1 MNYDVVVIG
10 AGPNGLSAAIE
21 IARAG
26 LTVRVLEANE
36 KIGGGARSEEL
47 TLPGFLHDV
56 CSAIH
61 PMAILSP
68 FFQKLHLKQW
78 GLQWIFSP
86 AAVAHPLPD
95 GSAAILYKDIN
106 RTIENLG
113 KDARKWHDLF
123 APFTRAPFA
132 LFSQILRPIRI
143 PRRPFLMAKFGRLAL
158 KSCLDLAGSNFVNQ
172 QARAL
177 FAGCAGHS
185 SLQLEAKGSASFG
198 LALTI
203 AGHAVGWP
211 LPLGGSQKIA
221 EALAACLQN
230 SGGEIETAHR
240 VSSLQDVPQARCY
253 IFDVTPRQLL
263 SITENALPSR
273 YRDKLSKFQYGP
285 GVFKMDWALSAPIPW
300 KNQECL
306 AAATVHVGGT
316 MEEIAQAEREVWQN
330 KHPDNPF
337 VLVAQQSLFDSSR
350 APAGKHTAWGYCHV
364 PNGSNFD
371 MSERIER
378 QIERFAPG
386 FRDVILNRHTMS
398 SVHLEAHNA
407 NLVGGDIAGG
417 ANHLRQFLARPV
429 LRWNPYATPNP
440 KIFICSSSTPPG
452 GGVHGMSGYLAA
464 RTVLRKVF
472 KRKTSES

>member
-21 IARAG
+21 VARAG
-26 LTVRVLEANE
+26 LTVCVLEANE
-36 KIGGGARSEEL
+36 KIGGGVRTEEL

-78 GLQWIFSP
+78 GLQWFFSP

-95 GSAAILYKDIN
+95 GSAAILYKDLN

-113 KDARKWHDLF
+113 NNAQRWHDLF
-123 APFTRAPFA
+123 APFTRTPFA
-132 LFSQILRPIRI
+132 FFSQILRPIRI
-143 PRRPFLMAKFGRLAL
+143 PRRPFLMARFGRLAL
-158 KSCLDLAGSNFVNQ
+158 RSCVDLVQRNFSDER
-172 QARAL
+172 ARAL

-185 SLQLEAKGSASFG
+185 SLALHARGSASFG
-198 LALTI
+198 LALAI

-211 LPLGGSQKIA
+211 LPVGGSQKIA
-221 EALAACLQN
+221 DALAACLQS
-230 SGGEIETAHR
+230 SGGEIITGHKVR
-240 VSSLQDVPQARCY
+240 SMRDLPQARCY

-263 SITENALPSR
+263 NITEDALPSR
-273 YRDKLSKFQYGP
+273 YRQKLSGFQYGP

-300 KNQECL
+300 RNQDCL
-306 AAATVHVGGT
+306 QAATVHVGGT
-316 MEEIAQAEREVWQN
+316 TEEIVQAEAEVWKN

-337 VLVAQQSLFDSSR
+337 VLLAQQSLFDTTR

-364 PNGSNFD
+364 PNGSHID
-371 MSERIER
+371 MAERIER

-386 FRDVILNRHTMS
+386 FRDVILSRHTMS
-398 SVHLEAHNA
+398 TTQLEAHNE
-407 NLVGGDIAGG
+407 NLVGGD
-417 ANHLRQFLARPV
+417 NNLRQFLARPT
-429 LRWNPYATPNP
+429 LRWNPYSTPNS

-464 RTVLRKVF
+464 RTALRRIF
-472 KRKTSES
+472 RR

>member
-21 IARAG
+21 VARAG
-26 LTVRVLEANE
+26 LTVCVLEANE
-36 KIGGGARSEEL
+36 KIGGGARTEEL

-78 GLQWIFSP
+78 GLQWFFSP

-95 GSAAILYKDIN
+95 GSAAILYKDLN

-113 KDARKWHDLF
+113 NNAQRWHDLF
-123 APFTRAPFA
+123 APFTRTPFA
-132 LFSQILRPIRI
+132 FFSQILRPIRI
-143 PRRPFLMAKFGRLAL
+143 PRRPFLMARFGRLAL
-158 KSCLDLAGSNFVNQ
+158 RSCVDLVQRNFSDER
-172 QARAL
+172 ARAL

-185 SLQLEAKGSASFG
+185 SLALHARGSASFG
-198 LALTI
+198 LALAI

-211 LPLGGSQKIA
+211 LPVGGSQKIA
-221 EALAACLQN
+221 DALAACLQS
-230 SGGEIETAHR
+230 SGGEIITGHKVR
-240 VSSLQDVPQARCY
+240 SMRDLPQARCY

-263 SITENALPSR
+263 NITEDALPSR
-273 YRDKLSKFQYGP
+273 YRQKLSGFQYGP

-300 KNQECL
+300 RNQDCL
-306 AAATVHVGGT
+306 QAATVHVGGT
-316 MEEIAQAEREVWQN
+316 TEEIVQAEAEVWKN

-337 VLVAQQSLFDSSR
+337 VLLAQQSLFDTTR

-364 PNGSNFD
+364 PNGSHID
-371 MSERIER
+371 MAERIER

-386 FRDVILNRHTMS
+386 FRDVILSRHTMS
-398 SVHLEAHNA
+398 TTQLEAHNE

-417 ANHLRQFLARPV
+417 ANNLRQFLARPT
-429 LRWNPYATPNP
+429 LRWNPYSTPNS

-464 RTVLRKVF
+464 RTALRRIF
-472 KRKTSES
+472 RR

>member
-1 MNYDVVVIG
+1 MSYDVVVIG
-10 AGPNGLSAAIE
+10 SGPNGLSAAIE
-21 IARAG
+21 VAQAG
-26 LTVRVLEANE
+26 LTVCVLEANDR
-36 KIGGGARSEEL
+36 IGGGVRAEEL
-47 TLPGFLHDV
+47 TLPGYLHDV

-68 FFQKLHLKQW
+68 FFQKLQLKQF

-113 KDARKWHDLF
+113 NDANRWHDLF
-123 APFTRAPFA
+123 APFTRSPFA
-132 LFSQILRPIRI
+132 LFSEILRPIRI
-143 PRRPFLMAKFGRLAL
+143 PQRPFLMAKFGQLAL
-158 KSCLDLAGSNFVNQ
+158 RSCVDLVHHNFSNQ
-172 QARAL
+172 HARAL

-198 LALTI
+198 LALAI

-211 LPLGGSQKIA
+211 LPAGGSQKIA
-221 EALAACLQN
+221 DALAACLWKSGSEIKTGHKVN
-230 SGGEIETAHR
+230 SLR
-240 VSSLQDVPQARCY
+240 DLPQARCY

-273 YRDKLSKFQYGP
+273 YRHKLSVFKYGP

-300 KNQECL
+300 KNPDCL
-306 AAATVHVGGT
+306 QAATVHVGGT
-316 MEEIAQAEREVWQN
+316 LEEIAQAEAEVWQN
-330 KHPDNPF
+330 KHPEHPF

-371 MSERIER
+371 MAEKIER

-398 SVHLEAHNA
+398 TAQLEAHNA

-417 ANHLRQFLARPV
+417 ANSLRQFLARPT
-429 LRWNPYATPNP
+429 LRWNPYATPNS

-452 GGVHGMSGYLAA
+452 GGVHGMCGYLAA
-464 RTVLRKVF
+464 RTALRRVF
-472 KRKTSES
+472 RK

>member
-1 MNYDVVVIG
+1 MNYDVIVIG

-26 LTVRVLEANE
+26 LAVCVVEANE
-36 KIGGGARSEEL
+36 KLGGGVRTEEL

-78 GLQWIFSP
+78 GLQWIFST

-106 RTIENLG
+106 RTLESLG
-113 KDARKWHDLF
+113 NDADNWRKIF
-123 APFTRAPFA
+123 GPFTRSPFSF
-132 LFSQILRPIRI
+132 FSEILRPIRI
-143 PRRPFLMAKFGRLAL
+143 PRKPILMARFGQLAL
-158 KSCLDLAGSNFVNQ
+158 RSCVNLVQRNFSDQ
-172 QARAL
+172 HARAL

-185 SLQLEAKGSASFG
+185 SLALHAGGSASFG
-198 LALTI
+198 LALVI

-211 LPLGGSQKIA
+211 MPLGGSQKIA
-221 EALAACLQN
+221 DALASCLK
-230 SGGEIETAHR
+230 SLGGEIKTGSKVISMRELPH
-240 VSSLQDVPQARCY
+240 ARCY
-253 IFDVTPRQLL
+253 IFDVTPRQLSNIAKEDL
-263 SITENALPSR
+263 SAA
-273 YRDKLSKFQYGP
+273 YRHKLSTFSYGP

-300 KNQECL
+300 KNEDCRQ
-306 AAATVHVGGT
+306 AATVHVGGT
-316 MEEIAQAEREVWQN
+316 MEEIAQAEAEVWEN
-330 KHPDNPF
+330 KHPESPF
-337 VLVAQQSLFDSSR
+337 VLLAQQSLFDSTR

-364 PNGSNFD
+364 PNGSNVD
-371 MSERIER
+371 MGEKIER

-386 FRDVILNRHTMS
+386 FQDVILSRHMMSTMD
-398 SVHLEAHNA
+398 LEAHNA

-417 ANHLRQFLARPV
+417 ANNLRQFLARPTF
-429 LRWNPYATPNP
+429 RWNPYTTSNS

-464 RTVLRKVF
+464 RTALRKVF
-472 KRKTSES
+472 RRR